1 MSVEENA
8 AVSEIEEVLR
18 KQEISPDDYLRIA
31 DLARKSAPERRTLQ
45 ARMSGAQ
52 PGVSREEAACR
63 EAAYH
68 WIVGRPDKVEET
80 LKGVNTPA
88 ASFLRGVAAMD
99 RGQFEEA
106 VPLLKAAAEKFPDAA
121 GPAAEYAR
129 ALCGTG
135 RVSEGMEVIGKLEA
149 SGKSSP
155 QVLYCKAFC
164 LEHMGD
170 IEGACS
176 LYERAL
182 EASPGYAPAVFRLAY
197 HMDLR
202 GEDGKAVALY
212 KTIACE
218 GSLFAR
224 AMCNLGLLYE
234 DADNYDEAIKCY
246 REALKAD
253 PGNERAALYLKN
265 AIESL
270 DMYYDETERKE
281 SERMEAILRMP
292 VSDFEL
298 SVRSRN
304 CLAKM
309 NVRTLGDLVK
319 KTENELLSYKNFGE
333 TSLREIKNLLES
345 KGLHLG
351 MARPDQA
358 VRAHGRPGHGE
369 GTDAILAKP
378 ISEIELSV
386 RSRKCMAKLSIQ
398 TLGDLVQKTEKELL
412 AVKNFGQTSL
422 NEVKQRLAE
431 FGLSLK
437 SV

>member
-8 AVSEIEEVLR
+8 VVTEIEEILR
-18 KQEISPDDYLRIA
+18 KQEISADDYLRIA
-31 DLARKSAPERRTLQ
+31 DLARKYAPERRALQ

-52 PGVSREEAACR
+52 PGIPREEAACR
-63 EAAYH
+63 EAAYY
-68 WIVGRPDKVEET
+68 WIVGLAEKVEEA
-80 LKGVNTPA
+80 LKGTNTPM
-88 ASFLRGVAAMD
+88 ASFLRGMAAVEMG
-99 RGQFEEA
+99 RFGEA
-106 VPLLKAAAEKFPDAA
+106 VPLLKDAAEKLPDAA
-121 GPAAEYAR
+121 GPTVEYAK
-129 ALCGTG
+129 ALRGAG
-135 RVSEGMEVIGKLEA
+135 KVSEAMEAIGKLEA

-155 QVLYCKAFC
+155 SLLYSKALC
-164 LEHMGD
+164 LEDMGD

-176 LYERAL
+176 LYEQAL
-182 EASPGYAPAVFRLAY
+182 NMDAAYAPAVFRLAY
-197 HMDLR
+197 HMDLH
-202 GEDGKAVALY
+202 GEDGKAIALY
-212 KTIACE
+212 KTIAGD
-218 GSLFAR
+218 GSLFVS
-224 AMCNLGLLYE
+224 AMCNLGLLFE
-234 DADNYDEAIKCY
+234 DADNYEEAIRCY
-246 REALKAD
+246 REALKVD
-253 PGNERAALYLKN
+253 PGNKRAALYLKN

-345 KGLHLG
+345 KGLRLG
-351 MARPDQA
+351 MTKPEHAARTQGKPGQPGGDDA
-358 VRAHGRPGHGE
+358 V
-369 GTDAILAKP
+369 LAKP

-386 RSRKCMAKLSIQ
+386 RSRKCMAKLNIQ

-422 NEVKQRLAE
+422 NEIKQRLSE
-431 FGLSLK
+431 HGLSLR